1 MKTETIIVKNITQ
14 GTLTN
19 VDGLKLKLAIDAAL
33 VKDNIVT
40 LSFSGISSISSS
52 FLNSSLGDI
61 IENYNISILKNRIK
75 ITNYT
80 PNLALIIKKYIANLE
95 HTEVN

>member
-80 PNLALIIKKYIANLE
+80 PNLALIIKKYITNLE